1 MVQYLAWVQV
11 LNHFTDIYLYKC
23 ITSFNIV
30 VLTVTGQYAFA
41 PVAAGFFLGAL
52 FVYGADVLMTYAGVN
67 SPYDLGK

>member
-1 MVQYLAWVQV
+1 M
-11 LNHFTDIYLYKC
+11 
-23 ITSFNIV
+23 
-30 VLTVTGQYAFA
+30 VTGQYAFA